1 MAILVDT
8 NIHVIA
14 PPDLRSKYPLNI
26 VPGTESEFTDDQSNA
41 PQTFM
46 GQMDEGGIRQAYLMA
61 SRFHGFDNSYCA
73 DALASCPP
81 DRFVGVANV
90 DITDPKA
97 PDTISYWIEQRG
109 MHGIR
114 FWGGGP
120 VAGHRFPGD
129 TRGRADYVD
138 DPKYM
143 PAWERV
149 RDLGVPVNA
158 QATMPEVLANT
169 HRLLDRFPNLPFTL
183 NNLAHV
189 PAEEGPE
196 SQAARDLLALAQ
208 FPRTY
213 VNFSVGFV
221 ARTLQSAPAHELLRA
236 LLQHFGPRR
245 LIWSTFATGNR
256 PLKPLVETM
265 EQGLAFLSETD
276 RAGVLGEGARDLY
289 PSLRQHLPSEVAA
302 EAAPGR

>member
-14 PPDLRSKYPLNI
+14 PPEARSKYPLNI
-26 VPGTESEFTDDQSNA
+26 FPGTESEFSDEQSNA
-41 PQTFM
+41 PAKFLRH
-46 GQMDEGGIRQAYLMA
+46 MDEGGLHQAYLMA

-73 DALASCPP
+73 DALATSPE
-81 DRFVGVANV
+81 RFVGVANI
-90 DITDPKA
+90 DITQPDA

-138 DPKYM
+138 DPKFM

-149 RDLGVPVNA
+149 RDLGVAVNA

-169 HRLLDRFPNLPFTL
+169 QRLPERLPNLPFTL

-189 PAEEGPE
+189 PADEGADSE
-196 SQAARDLLALAQ
+196 AARDLLALAQ

-213 VNFSVGFV
+213 VNFSVGFIG
-221 ARTLQSAPAHELLRA
+221 RTLTSEPARELLLA

-245 LIWSTFATGNR
+245 LIWSSFNTGNR
-256 PLKPLVETM
+256 PLKPLIETLQ
-265 EQGLAFLSETD
+265 QGLAFLSEAD

-289 PSLRQHLPSEVAA
+289 PSLRKNLPSEVPAGS
-302 EAAPGR
+302 APGR

>member
-1 MAILVDT
+1 MPPILVDT

-14 PPDLRSKYPLNI
+14 PPEERAKYPLNI
-26 VPGTESEFTDDQSNA
+26 APGTESEFTDDQSNS
-41 PQTFM
+41 PKNFLRLM
-46 GQMDEGGIRQAYLMA
+46 EEGGLTQAYLMA

-73 DALASCPP
+73 DALANSPK
-81 DRFVGVANV
+81 DRFVGVANI
-90 DITDPKA
+90 DITA
-97 PDTISYWIEQRG
+97 PDAPDKISYWIEQRG
-109 MHGIR
+109 MHGVR

-138 DPKYM
+138 DPKYR

-149 RDLGVPVNA
+149 RDLGIPVNA

-169 HRLLDRFPNLPFTL
+169 HRLLDQFPDLPFTL

-189 PAEEGPE
+189 PAEEGGD
-196 SQAARDLLALAQ
+196 SQAARDLLELAQ

-213 VNFSVGFV
+213 VNFSVAFI
-221 ARTLQSAPAHELLRA
+221 RKTMESPAAKELLMA

-245 LIWSTFATGNR
+245 LIWSSFSTGNR
-256 PLKPLVETM
+256 PLKPALDTLQ
-265 EQGLAFLSETD
+265 QGLAFLSEED

-289 PSLRQHLPSEVAA
+289 PSLRKNLPSEVAA
-302 EAAPGR
+302 AR